1 MVLNM
6 LLNDLLADHLLWS
19 IHHHD
24 LLTLGVGAHHVSRD
38 TASNGTQNHRL
49 NAMVLGETAEGGTSD
64 AADRLATGKPVTE
77 RLSGLQHLNLLHLL
91 LLLLLPLLLLHLLQL
106 TPLLPLI
113 RTNMTRKRLLAG
125 AGHPGAIAVGVG
137 EVLSVCGCGI
147 KRTKHEDNQ
156 GNQGFEHGSVLSKN
170 C

>member
-77 RLSGLQHLNLLHLL
+77 RLSGLLHINMYFVNIYVMVHYLENTLLKNRIFSTYVLN
-91 LLLLLPLLLLHLLQL
+91 
-106 TPLLPLI
+106 
-113 RTNMTRKRLLAG
+113 
-125 AGHPGAIAVGVG
+125 
-137 EVLSVCGCGI
+137 
-147 KRTKHEDNQ
+147 
-156 GNQGFEHGSVLSKN
+156 
-170 C
+170 